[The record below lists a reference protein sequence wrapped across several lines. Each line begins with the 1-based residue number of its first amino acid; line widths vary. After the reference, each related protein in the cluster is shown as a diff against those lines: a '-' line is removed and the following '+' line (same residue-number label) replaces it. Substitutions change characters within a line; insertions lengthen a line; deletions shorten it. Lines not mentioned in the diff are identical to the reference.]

1 MLARLK
7 QMLIKEFIQ
16 VFRDKRTRFVLFGP
30 PIIQMLVFGYAATF
44 EIHHVPTVVLDLDHS
59 QESREL
65 ISRFSSS
72 PYFDVQ
78 RQLTD
83 YRQIGD
89 LIDQGKATVGLEI
102 NAGFAQN
109 LRKGQ
114 TAPLQVIVDAT
125 NSNSALI
132 ASGYITQIALGF
144 AQDYQQDRIYRISPQ
159 MVERMPSVQ
168 LEQRPWY
175 NPDLRSRWFFVPG
188 IIGSLT
194 LVLVVTLTAFAVV
207 REREIG
213 TLEQIMVTPIRPAE
227 FILGKTLPF
236 FLIGLFDVSLI
247 ATVGTMWFQ
256 IPFRGH
262 ILVLFAGAILFLLC
276 MLGVGLL
283 ISTVSS
289 TQQQAMVTAF
299 FFIMPAI
306 TFSGFGF
313 PISTMPQWLQYL
325 TYLSP
330 LRYFLSRASRH
341 LSERCGHGDPLAP
354 DARDDRLGNQSA
366 HHRCPALPQS
376 ARLSL
381 SPQPSSQSTQYEA
394 YPIRPRQTAQICAHH
409 TACEV
414 GLLGIVDC
422 HLDDDRTTGPSD
434 CERLFENRLRI
445 AVTTQRQVLYANTP
459 ANGGQVIVGK
469 LSARLLS
476 QRELLKLRNLR

>member
-16 VFRDKRTRFVLFGP
+16 VFRDKRTRFVLFVP
-30 PIIQMLVFGYAATF
+30 PIIQMLIFGYAATF

-65 ISRFSSS
+65 VSRFTSS

-78 RQLTD
+78 RQLSD

-89 LIDQGKATVGLEI
+89 LIDRGDATIGLEI

-125 NSNSALI
+125 NSNTALI
-132 ASGYITQIALGF
+132 ASGYISQIALAF
-144 AQDYQQDRIYRISPQ
+144 AQRYQQDRISRISPQ
-159 MVERMPSVQ
+159 IIEKIPSVQ

-247 ATVGTMWFQ
+247 ATVGTLWFQ
-256 IPFRGH
+256 VPFRGQ
-262 ILVLFAGAILFLLC
+262 ILVLFAGAVLFLLC

-330 LRYFLSRASRH
+330 LRYFLIVLRGTY
-341 LSERCGHGDPLAP
+341 LKGVGMEILWPQMLAM
-354 DARDDRLGNQSA
+354 AGLG
-366 HHRCPALPQS
+366 
-376 ARLSL
+376 
-381 SPQPSSQSTQYEA
+381 
-394 YPIRPRQTAQICAHH
+394 I
-409 TACEV
+409 
-414 GLLGIVDC
+414 GLLSVAVLRF
-422 HLDDDRTTGPSD
+422 HKALD
-434 CERLFENRLRI
+434 
-445 AVTTQRQVLYANTP
+445 
-459 ANGGQVIVGK
+459 
-469 LSARLLS
+469 
-476 QRELLKLRNLR
+476 

>member
-44 EIHHVPTVVLDLDHS
+44 EIYHVPTAVLDLDHS

-65 ISRFSSS
+65 ISRFTSS

-83 YRQIGD
+83 YRQVGD
-89 LIDQGKATVGLEI
+89 LIDSGKATVALRI

-114 TAPLQVIVDAT
+114 TAPVQVIVDAT
-125 NSNSALI
+125 NSNTALI
-132 ASGYITQIALGF
+132 ASGYINQIALGF
-144 AQDYQQDRIYRISPQ
+144 AKDYQQDRIQRISPQ
-159 MVERMPSVQ
+159 MISIMPSVQ

-188 IIGSLT
+188 IVGSLT

-213 TLEQIMVTPIRPAE
+213 TLEQIMVTPIRPIE

-247 ATVGTMWFQ
+247 ATVGTLWFQ
-256 IPFRGH
+256 VPFRGQ
-262 ILVLFAGAILFLLC
+262 IAVLFIGAILFLLC

-283 ISTVSS
+283 ISTVSA
-289 TQQQAMVTAF
+289 TQQQAMVTSF
-299 FFIMPAI
+299 FFIMPAV

-313 PISTMPQWLQYL
+313 PINTMPQWLQYL

-330 LRYFLSRASRH
+330 LRYFLVVLRGTYLKGVGLDILWPQMMAMFT
-341 LSERCGHGDPLAP
+341 
-354 DARDDRLGNQSA
+354 LG
-366 HHRCPALPQS
+366 
-376 ARLSL
+376 
-381 SPQPSSQSTQYEA
+381 
-394 YPIRPRQTAQICAHH
+394 
-409 TACEV
+409 V
-414 GLLGIVDC
+414 GLLTVAILRF
-422 HLDDDRTTGPSD
+422 HKALD
-434 CERLFENRLRI
+434 
-445 AVTTQRQVLYANTP
+445 
-459 ANGGQVIVGK
+459 
-469 LSARLLS
+469 
-476 QRELLKLRNLR
+476 

>member
-7 QMLIKEFIQ
+7 QLLIKEFIQ
-16 VFRDKRTRFVLFGP
+16 VFRDKRTRFVLFAP
-30 PIIQMLVFGYAATF
+30 PIIQMLIFGYAATF

-65 ISRFSSS
+65 LSRFSSS

-83 YRQIGD
+83 YRQLGD
-89 LIDQGKATVGLEI
+89 LIDRGEATVGLEI
-102 NAGFAQN
+102 NAGFAQK

-125 NSNSALI
+125 NSNTALI
-132 ASGYITQIALGF
+132 ASGYITQIAAGF
-144 AQDYQQDRIYRISPQ
+144 AQDYQRDRIYRIAPQ
-159 MVERMPSVQ
+159 MIEKMPSVQ

-175 NPDLRSRWFFVPG
+175 NPDLSSRWFFVPG

-247 ATVGTMWFQ
+247 ATVGTLWFQ
-256 IPFRGH
+256 VPFRGH
-262 ILVLFAGAILFLLC
+262 VLVLLTGAVLFLLC

-283 ISTVSS
+283 ISTVSA

-313 PISTMPQWLQYL
+313 PISTMPQWLQYF

-330 LRYFLSRASRH
+330 LRYFLVVLRGTYLKAAGMEI
-341 LSERCGHGDPLAP
+341 LWPQMLAM
-354 DARDDRLGNQSA
+354 AALGIG
-366 HHRCPALPQS
+366 L
-376 ARLSL
+376 LSL
-381 SPQPSSQSTQYEA
+381 A
-394 YPIRPRQTAQICAHH
+394 VLRFHKA
-409 TACEV
+409 
-414 GLLGIVDC
+414 
-422 HLDDDRTTGPSD
+422 LD
-434 CERLFENRLRI
+434 
-445 AVTTQRQVLYANTP
+445 
-459 ANGGQVIVGK
+459 
-469 LSARLLS
+469 
-476 QRELLKLRNLR
+476 

>member
-16 VFRDKRTRFVLFGP
+16 VFRDKRTRFLLFGP
-30 PIIQMLVFGYAATF
+30 PIIQMVIFGYAATF

-65 ISRFSSS
+65 FSRFSSS

-83 YRQIGD
+83 SRQMGE

-102 NAGFAQN
+102 HAGFAQN

-114 TAPLQVIVDAT
+114 IAPLQVIVDAT
-125 NSNSALI
+125 NSNTALI

-144 AQDYQQDRIYRISPQ
+144 AQDYQKDRIYRIAPQ
-159 MVERMPSVQ
+159 MVERIPSVQ
-168 LEQRPWY
+168 LESRPWY

-236 FLIGLFDVSLI
+236 FLIGLFDASLI
-247 ATVGTMWFQ
+247 ATVGTLWFQ
-256 IPFRGH
+256 VPFRGH
-262 ILVLFAGAILFLLC
+262 VLVLATGVILFLLC

-313 PISTMPQWLQYL
+313 PISTMPPWLQYF
-325 TYLSP
+325 TYLSL
-330 LRYFLSRASRH
+330 LRYFLDVLRGTYLKGVGMEILWPQMAAMA
-341 LSERCGHGDPLAP
+341 G
-354 DARDDRLGNQSA
+354 LG
-366 HHRCPALPQS
+366 
-376 ARLSL
+376 LSL
-381 SPQPSSQSTQYEA
+381 LT
-394 YPIRPRQTAQICAHH
+394 
-409 TACEV
+409 
-414 GLLGIVDC
+414 
-422 HLDDDRTTGPSD
+422 
-434 CERLFENRLRI
+434 I
-445 AVTTQRQVLYANTP
+445 AV
-459 ANGGQVIVGK
+459 
-469 LSARLLS
+469 
-476 QRELLKLRNLR
+476 LRFHKALD

>member
-30 PIIQMLVFGYAATF
+30 PLIQMLVFGYAATF
-44 EIHHVPTVVLDLDHS
+44 EIHHVPTVVLDLDQS

-65 ISRFSSS
+65 VSRFSSS

-89 LIDQGKATVGLEI
+89 LIDRGEATVGLRI
-102 NAGFAQN
+102 NPGFAQN

-125 NSNSALI
+125 NSNTALI
-132 ASGYITQIALGF
+132 AAGYINQIALGF
-144 AQDYQQDRIYRISPQ
+144 ARDYQQDRIYRISPQ
-159 MVERMPSVQ
+159 LVDKIPNVQ

-175 NPDLRSRWFFVPG
+175 NSDLRSRWFFVPG
-188 IIGSLT
+188 IVGSLT
-194 LVLVVTLTAFAVV
+194 LVLVTTLTAFAVV

-236 FLIGLFDVSLI
+236 FLIGLLDVSLI
-247 ATVGTMWFQ
+247 ATVGTLWFQ
-256 IPFRGH
+256 VPFRGQ
-262 ILVLFAGAILFLLC
+262 ILVLFTGAILFLLC

-299 FFIMPAI
+299 FFIMPAV

-313 PISTMPQWLQYL
+313 PISTMPPWLQYL

-330 LRYFLSRASRH
+330 LRYFLVVLRGTYLKGVGMEILWPQMA
-341 LSERCGHGDPLAP
+341 AM
-354 DARDDRLGNQSA
+354 AALG
-366 HHRCPALPQS
+366 L
-376 ARLSL
+376 
-381 SPQPSSQSTQYEA
+381 
-394 YPIRPRQTAQICAHH
+394 
-409 TACEV
+409 
-414 GLLGIVDC
+414 GLLTLSIFRF
-422 HLDDDRTTGPSD
+422 HKALD
-434 CERLFENRLRI
+434 
-445 AVTTQRQVLYANTP
+445 
-459 ANGGQVIVGK
+459 
-469 LSARLLS
+469 
-476 QRELLKLRNLR
+476 

>member
-44 EIHHVPTVVLDLDHS
+44 EIYHVPTVVLDLDHS
-59 QESREL
+59 QESRDL
-65 ISRFSSS
+65 ISRFTSS
-72 PYFDVQ
+72 PYFNVQ

-83 YRQIGD
+83 YRQIGE
-89 LIDQGKATVGLEI
+89 LIDQGKTTVGLQI

-125 NSNSALI
+125 NSNTALI
-132 ASGYITQIALGF
+132 ASGYVTQIALGF
-144 AQDYQQDRIYRISPQ
+144 AQDYQQDRISRISPQ
-159 MVERMPSVQ
+159 MIEQIPSVR
-168 LEQRPWY
+168 LEPRPWY

-213 TLEQIMVTPIRPAE
+213 TLEQIMVTPIRPSE

-247 ATVGTMWFQ
+247 GTVGTLWFQ
-256 IPFRGH
+256 VPFRGQ
-262 ILVLFAGAILFLLC
+262 IVVLFTGAVLFLLC

-289 TQQQAMVTAF
+289 TQQQAMVTSF

-313 PISTMPQWLQYL
+313 PISTMPQWLQYF

-330 LRYFLSRASRH
+330 LRYFLVVLRGTYLKGVGMEILWPQMFAM
-341 LSERCGHGDPLAP
+341 AT
-354 DARDDRLGNQSA
+354 LG
-366 HHRCPALPQS
+366 
-376 ARLSL
+376 
-381 SPQPSSQSTQYEA
+381 
-394 YPIRPRQTAQICAHH
+394 I
-409 TACEV
+409 
-414 GLLGIVDC
+414 GLLTVAVLRF
-422 HLDDDRTTGPSD
+422 HKALD
-434 CERLFENRLRI
+434 
-445 AVTTQRQVLYANTP
+445 
-459 ANGGQVIVGK
+459 
-469 LSARLLS
+469 
-476 QRELLKLRNLR
+476 

>member
-1 MLARLK
+1 MLGRLK

-16 VFRDKRTRFVLFGP
+16 VFRDKRTRFILIGP
-30 PIIQMLVFGYAATF
+30 PIIQMLVFGYAATYD
-44 EIHHVPTVVLDLDHS
+44 IRHVPTVVVDLDHS

-65 ISRFSSS
+65 ISLFTSS

-83 YRQIGD
+83 SRQLGD
-89 LIDQGKATVGLEI
+89 LIEQGKTTVGLEI
-102 NAGFAQN
+102 DAGFAQK

-125 NSNSALI
+125 NSNTALI

-144 AQDYQQDRIYRISPQ
+144 ARNYQQDRINRIAPQ
-159 MVERMPSVQ
+159 LSEAVPSVE
-168 LEQRPWY
+168 LEPRPWY
-175 NPDLRSRWFFVPG
+175 NPGLSSRWFFVPG
-188 IIGSLT
+188 VIGSLT

-247 ATVGTMWFQ
+247 AAVGTLWFQ

-262 ILVLFAGAILFLLC
+262 ISVLLTGSILFIVC

-306 TFSGFGF
+306 AFSGFGF
-313 PISTMPQWLQYL
+313 PISTMPQWMQYL
-325 TYLSP
+325 TYLVP
-330 LRYFLSRASRH
+330 LRYFLVVLRGTYLKGVGFEILWPQMAAMA
-341 LSERCGHGDPLAP
+341 G
-354 DARDDRLGNQSA
+354 LGVSLLTVA
-366 HHRCPALPQS
+366 ILRFHKAL
-376 ARLSL
+376 
-381 SPQPSSQSTQYEA
+381 
-394 YPIRPRQTAQICAHH
+394 
-409 TACEV
+409 
-414 GLLGIVDC
+414 D
-422 HLDDDRTTGPSD
+422 
-434 CERLFENRLRI
+434 
-445 AVTTQRQVLYANTP
+445 
-459 ANGGQVIVGK
+459 
-469 LSARLLS
+469 
-476 QRELLKLRNLR
+476 